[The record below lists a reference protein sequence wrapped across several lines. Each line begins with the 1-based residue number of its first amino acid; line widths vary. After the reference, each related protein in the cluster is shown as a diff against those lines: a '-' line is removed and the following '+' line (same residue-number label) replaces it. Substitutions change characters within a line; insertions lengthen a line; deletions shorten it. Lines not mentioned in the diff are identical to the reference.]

1 MKNILKLYTDGFKN
15 MPRWGRT
22 VWIIIGIKLMIFFV
36 VMKLLFFPN
45 ILNKIPT
52 DRQKADYVLE
62 HICDD
67 NN

>member
-1 MKNILKLYTDGFKN
+1 MKNILKLYMDGFKN

-36 VMKLLFFPN
+36 IMKILFFPN
-45 ILNKIPT
+45 ILKKLPT
-52 DRQKADYVLE
+52 DIQKADYVLE